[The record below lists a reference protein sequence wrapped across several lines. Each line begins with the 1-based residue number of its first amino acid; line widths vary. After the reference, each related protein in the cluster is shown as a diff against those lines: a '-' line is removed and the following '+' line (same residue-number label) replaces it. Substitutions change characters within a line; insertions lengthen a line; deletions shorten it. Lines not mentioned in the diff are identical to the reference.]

1 MFKRMMEDT
10 LLKTL
15 GASVLFYLLIV
26 GFAFGLV
33 RTISWW
39 LTGTAAALFIARAI
53 WLQISIKKTD
63 QSVSGW
69 LVLFSLIITGYLLL
83 LLDLQIGA

>member
-26 GFAFGLV
+26 GFALGLV

-39 LTGTAAALFIARAI
+39 LTGTAATLFIARAI
-53 WLQISIKKTD
+53 WLQISIRKTD

-83 LLDLQIGA
+83 LLDLQIGV

>member
-1 MFKRMMEDT
+1 MMEDT

-26 GFAFGLV
+26 GFAFDLV
-33 RTISWW
+33 RTVSWW